1 MENPL
6 QIKEEYL
13 EPPGGNESSF
23 GEILDEEN
31 GENGSHFMMIKQE
44 SSDYP
49 GMDQE
54 QNYEENNP
62 DQGMYNNIRYV
73 M

>member
-1 MENPL
+1 
-6 QIKEEYL
+6 
-13 EPPGGNESSF
+13 
-23 GEILDEEN
+23 
-31 GENGSHFMMIKQE
+31 MIKQE

-54 QNYEENNP
+54 QNYEENNL